1 MLWHGKNKLQVGGRM
16 TEQEARA
23 MLEEADQVG
32 FKPIP
37 ISSKLL
43 IDLDSK

>member
-1 MLWHGKNKLQVGGRM
+1 M

-32 FKPIP
+32 FNQINTYYVANCP
-37 ISSKLL
+37 LL
-43 IDLDSK
+43 WTENGPKTG